1 MSKFYYGNPENTGSW
16 KQAASIFA
24 AHDSAT
30 SAKTSSLPL
39 VQFWKD
45 DNGFKFRVKN
55 LCEACNNTKL
65 ILNDK
70 NNLFCFEYPVS
81 LPENCGKGKASM
93 TDLMIITENHA
104 IAVEAKFMECK
115 DNHYKPLVEKWLNDA
130 PKGYTNEY
138 QKKIHENREKVIN
151 GWLKYINDYLEHIKD
166 YNKLREDKVL
176 SIPYQLVHRI
186 ASACKVANDYKV
198 ANDRNMTPM
207 VVYQLFYDETTKD
220 NMEKFSQNLLAHIS
234 ELALNNIPIY
244 VVKTEVSEI
253 KKDIGPELINGKK
266 RFNHLFLQ
274 MMEGSDAVFK
284 FGHTDLCKRDE
295 SCAP

>member
-1 MSKFYYGNPENTGSW
+1 MSKFYYGNTENTGSW

-45 DNGFKFRVKN
+45 DKDFESRVRN
-55 LCEACNNTKL
+55 LCKACDNTEL
-65 ILNDK
+65 ILNNK
-70 NNLFCFEYPVS
+70 NNLFYFEYPVS
-81 LPENCGKGKASM
+81 LPENYGKGKASM
-93 TDLMIITENHA
+93 TDLMIITGNNA

-115 DNHYKPLVEKWLNDA
+115 DNYYKPLVKNWLNDV
-130 PKGYTNEY
+130 PKGSTNEY
-138 QKKIHENREKVIN
+138 QKKIRENREKVIK
-151 GWLKYINDYLEHIKD
+151 GWLKYINDY
-166 YNKLREDKVL
+166 NQLREDKVL

-186 ASACKVANDYKV
+186 ASACKVAKDYNI
-198 ANDRNMTPM
+198 APM
-207 VVYQLFYDETTKD
+207 VVYQLFYDETTKN
-220 NMEKFSQNLLAHIS
+220 NMGKFSQNLLARIRDL
-234 ELALNNIPIY
+234 ELVKIPIH

-274 MMEGSDAVFK
+274 MMEGSDTVFK
-284 FGHTDLCKRDE
+284 FGCTDLCKLSPRDV
-295 SCAP
+295 P